1 MGTGLSTELLTVQT
15 TSQQMYLM
23 WEGTMMVIMP
33 GYLMLLAPLLFTVK
47 QTT

>member
-1 MGTGLSTELLTVQT
+1 MEMGLSMELLTVIT
-15 TSQQMYLM
+15 TSQQMYLIRVDI
-23 WEGTMMVIMP
+23 TTVIMP